1 MSFANRLYY
10 SMGLGAPAFERANEM
25 PSMTTPGMALT
36 MKQVLERFVRG
47 DNINVFEPVYAGD
60 LEVPEFEQMSEMDKL
75 DLARQLKTQDIPEMR
90 EKLNRKKAAADAKA
104 VAEAVAAAAAA
115 AAVPGEAPVP

>member
-25 PSMTTPGMALT
+25 PSMTVPGMALT

-47 DNINVFEPVYAGD
+47 DNINVFEPVYAGE
-60 LEVPEFEQMSEMDKL
+60 LEVPEFEQMTEMDKL

-90 EKLNRKKAAADAKA
+90 EKLHRKKAAADAAA
-104 VAEAVAAAAAA
+104 VAAAA